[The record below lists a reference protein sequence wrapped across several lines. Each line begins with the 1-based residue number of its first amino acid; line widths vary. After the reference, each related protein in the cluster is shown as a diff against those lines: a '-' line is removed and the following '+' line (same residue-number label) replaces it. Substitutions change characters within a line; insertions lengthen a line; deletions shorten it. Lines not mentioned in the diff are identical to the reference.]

1 MEMISEEILQA
12 QQQLSRVNT
21 DFLEFVQKNPEAL
34 KRGSYNDI
42 INFPVGPR
50 NKQPWPT
57 FINRQVKKQFQE
69 ASAGVFHLIRQI
81 PGRIFDNN
89 PQKLSA
95 YFGYPAEL
103 IYLQLE
109 GAKGGHMENLI
120 GRADF
125 IFSAAGLKCCEYNI
139 SAGTSPER
147 SLLEAVYLHNPIIE
161 AFLHQYQ
168 VKTYN
173 KNLFAALTR
182 HLFTSAR
189 KKFPPAQHP
198 EINIAV
204 ILPGYKKRSE
214 NDKDTAEEHFKRAY
228 QEILSQQDLPCCGTV
243 IFADLPHLKVD
254 KNCIYYDGKRIHI
267 LLELYHGQV
276 PIQVFNAALSGN
288 AIIYNGPITIL
299 LSNKLNLAL
308 LSAHEDSDIFTP
320 GERKI
325 IKAHIPWT
333 RRIVPGKVT
342 FAGKTFDWEDF
353 LRSQR
358 MKLVIKPARELGGIG
373 VAIGKYT
380 PPDQWEATVQ
390 QALRDET
397 RNWIAQEY
405 METLPHLYQY
415 GEEGY
420 IEHEVVWG
428 LFIFGREYA
437 GGFLRII
444 PKTENIKGIIN
455 ASQGAQ
461 ETVFFEVDE

>member
-1 MEMISEEILQA
+1 MEMISEEILKA
-12 QQQLSRVNT
+12 QQQLSRVNA
-21 DFLEFVQKNPEAL
+21 DFLEFVQKSPEAL
-34 KRGSYNDI
+34 KRSSYSDI
-42 INFPVGPR
+42 SNYPVGPR

-57 FINRQVKKQFQE
+57 FINHRVKRQLQE
-69 ASAGVFHLIRQI
+69 ASVGVFHLIRQI
-81 PGRIFDNN
+81 PERIFDNN
-89 PQKLSA
+89 PQKLST
-95 YFGYPAEL
+95 YFGFPPEYIA
-103 IYLQLE
+103 LQLE
-109 GAKGGHMENLI
+109 GVKGGHMENLI

-125 IFSAAGLKCCEYNI
+125 IFSSAGLKCCEYNV

-147 SLLEAVYLHNPIIE
+147 SLFEAVYLRNPIIT

-173 KNLFAALTR
+173 KNLFTALTR
-182 HLFTSAR
+182 HFYTSAR

-204 ILPGYKKRSE
+204 ILPGYKKRNE
-214 NDKDTAEEHFKRAY
+214 NEKDTAEENFKSAY
-228 QEILSQQDLPCCGTV
+228 QEVLKQHDHPGGGIV
-243 IFADLPHLKVD
+243 IFTDIPHLTVEKD
-254 KNCIYYDGKRIHI
+254 CIFYEGKRVHVLMEWYRGQIPMKVLYVV
-267 LLELYHGQV
+267 LL
-276 PIQVFNAALSGN
+276 GN
-288 AIIYNGPITIL
+288 AIIYNGPITTL
-299 LSNKLNLAL
+299 LTDKLNLAL
-308 LSAHEDSDIFTP
+308 LSEHEDSEIFTP

-325 IKAHIPWT
+325 IKDHIPWT
-333 RRIVPGKVT
+333 RRIVPGEVI
-342 FAGKTFDWEDF
+342 FAGKTFEWEDF

-358 MKLVIKPARELGGIG
+358 IRLVIKPALGLGGKG

-380 PPDQWEATVQ
+380 PEHQWETMIQ
-390 QALRDET
+390 QALGDET

-405 METLPHLYQY
+405 IQTLPHVYQY

-428 LFIFGREYA
+428 LFVFGLEYA

-455 ASQGAQ
+455 TAQGAQ

>member
-1 MEMISEEILQA
+1 MEMIREEILKA
-12 QQQLSRVNT
+12 QQQLSRVNA

-34 KRGSYNDI
+34 KRGSYSDI

-57 FINRQVKKQFQE
+57 FINRQVKKQLQE
-69 ASAGVFHLIRQI
+69 ASTGVFHLIRQV
-81 PGRIFDNN
+81 PARIFDNN

-95 YFGYPAEL
+95 YFGFPPEY
-103 IYLQLE
+103 INLQLE
-109 GAKGGHMENLI
+109 GVKGGHMENLI

-147 SLLEAVYLHNPIIE
+147 SLFETAYLHNPIIA

-173 KNLFAALTR
+173 KNLFAALSR
-182 HLFTSAR
+182 HLYTSAR
-189 KKFPPAQHP
+189 GQFPPAQHP

-204 ILPGYKKRSE
+204 IMPGYKKRSE
-214 NDKDTAEEHFKRAY
+214 NEKDTAEEHFKQAY
-228 QEILSQQDLPCCGTV
+228 REVLNRQDLSGSGAV
-243 IFADLPHLKVD
+243 IFADLPHLTVEND
-254 KNCIYYDGKRIHI
+254 CFFCDGKRIHL
-267 LLELYHGQV
+267 LLEWYHGQIPLKV
-276 PIQVFNAALSGN
+276 LYVALLGN
-288 AIIYNGPITIL
+288 AIIYNGPITTL
-299 LSNKLNLAL
+299 LTNKLNLAL
-308 LSAHEDSDIFTP
+308 LSEHEDSEIFTP

-333 RRIVPGKVT
+333 RRIVPGKVI
-342 FAGKTFDWEDF
+342 FAGKTFNWEDF
-353 LRSQR
+353 LHSRR
-358 MKLVIKPARELGGIG
+358 TKLVIKPALELGGKG
-373 VAIGKYT
+373 VGIGKYT
-380 PPDQWEATVQ
+380 PPDQWETIAQ
-390 QALRDET
+390 QALQDET

-405 METLPHLYQY
+405 METLPHVYQY

-428 LFIFGREYA
+428 LFVFGREYA
-437 GGFLRII
+437 GGFLRVI

-455 ASQGAQ
+455 TSQGAQ